1 MNDMAEKALNKKME
15 MLENEIV
22 DLTAKIQ
29 VIDDK
34 LSNPIKLNET
44 KEEFLNIVKMLGF
57 KMRNG
62 NPAEKDNLAR
72 IMLLNIHIYGQK
84 RVTFTWKEPF
94 DSLLKAKTVQPGATE
109 QVVFEPPRI
118 AAHALFTLK
127 NPDMFII
134 KDTPIEVLKR
144 EAEVI
149 DYIL

>member
-1 MNDMAEKALNKKME
+1 MNDMVEKALNKKME

-22 DLTAKIQ
+22 DLAAKIQ

-94 DSLLKAKTVQPGATE
+94 NSLLKAKTVQPGA
-109 QVVFEPPRI
+109 
-118 AAHALFTLK
+118 
-127 NPDMFII
+127 PD
-134 KDTPIEVLKR
+134 
-144 EAEVI
+144 
-149 DYIL
+149 

>member
-1 MNDMAEKALNKKME
+1 

-29 VIDDK
+29 IIDDK

-72 IMLLNIHIYGQK
+72 IMLLNIHIHDQK

-94 DSLLKAKTVQPGATE
+94 NSLLKAKTVQPGA
-109 QVVFEPPRI
+109 
-118 AAHALFTLK
+118 
-127 NPDMFII
+127 PD
-134 KDTPIEVLKR
+134 
-144 EAEVI
+144 
-149 DYIL
+149 